1 MAGTGMGLAQ
11 QMRQKQVLAPQMRQS
26 LEVLQLQVQDLC
38 ALANQE
44 LQRNPALEEV
54 SVEKTSVDEE
64 REKFEKEKS
73 GDTEQIDSV
82 EDVEKADNGELLN
95 GEEHDHGEDEE
106 RRSDRVEEVG
116 VREEGPEESFD
127 THDAGGGE
135 GASEHEVVHD
145 QSAESDEAET
155 EKDFGILSKLDDYE
169 YLYQAGGNNEYNPDL
184 EERRQFMFD
193 SIEVNETLQE
203 HLLKQMDLSGL
214 DGVEAL
220 VAEQIIGSIA
230 DDGYL
235 RTPLADI
242 AQVVPGADVELC
254 ERVLSVVQDFD
265 PQGVGARDLRE
276 CLLLQIR
283 NSSLEGTLTEKIAQ
297 DYLDL
302 VSLNKL
308 GDVAKEAGASREEV
322 EAAIRELARL
332 EPRPGSK
339 FDMTAPAYILPEVEV
354 RKVDG
359 RYKAF
364 VEEANIPH
372 LRISPHY
379 ARMLK
384 SESASDETRE
394 YLQEKIRSGMNLI
407 KSIEQ
412 RQDTIQKVSQKIVDA
427 QQEFFDKGVMAL
439 KPLVMAEIAEQ
450 ADVHETTVSRTVSNK
465 YMRSPQGIHELK
477 FFFTNGVPTDN
488 GVDVSSKHVKALIK
502 GMVDNEDPEK
512 PLADQD
518 IERKLADLGINI
530 ARRTIA
536 KYRGA
541 LKIPAS
547 HIRRV
552 Q

>member
-1 MAGTGMGLAQ
+1 MGLAQ
-11 QMRQKQVLAPQMRQS
+11 QMRQKQVLAPQIRQS

-64 REKFEKEKS
+64 REKFEKEDYA
-73 GDTEQIDSV
+73 GDDG
-82 EDVEKADNGELLN
+82 KMNGSEELEEN
-95 GEEHDHGEDEE
+95 DGEAHSSGEEYVYGEELMRVAVAEESGVGPESAAESHDTYEA
-106 RRSDRVEEVG
+106 VP
-116 VREEGPEESFD
+116 REEAVE
-127 THDAGGGE
+127 HDVA
-135 GASEHEVVHD
+135 H
-145 QSAESDEAET
+145 DEAAGSEET
-155 EKDFGILSKLDDYE
+155 APESGFEVLAKLDDYN
-169 YLYQAGGNNEYNPDL
+169 YLYQEGGNNEYNPDL
-184 EERRQFMFD
+184 EERRQFLFD
-193 SIEVNETLQE
+193 SIEVHETLQE
-203 HLLKQMDLSGL
+203 HLLKQLDLSGL
-214 DGVEAL
+214 DGVDAL
-220 VAEQIIGSIA
+220 VAEQIIGSIS

-242 AQVVPGADVELC
+242 AQVVPGASIEIC
-254 ERVLSVVQDFD
+254 GRVLSVVQDFD
-265 PQGVGARDLRE
+265 PVGVGARDLRE
-276 CLLLQIR
+276 CLLLQVR
-283 NSSLEGTLTEKIAQ
+283 NSPLEGTLAEKIAH
-297 DYLDL
+297 DHLDL
-302 VSLNKL
+302 VALNRI
-308 GDVAKEAGASREEV
+308 GDVAKETGVSRREV
-322 EAAIRELARL
+322 EAAIRDLARL

-339 FDMTAPAYILPEVEV
+339 FDRTAPTYIVPEVEV

-364 VEEANIPH
+364 VEEATIPH
-372 LRISPHY
+372 LRISPRY

-384 SESASDETRE
+384 SEDASDETRE

-412 RQDTIQKVSQKIVDA
+412 RQETILNVSQKIVDA
-427 QQEFFDKGVMAL
+427 QQEFFDKGVVAL

-450 ADVHETTVSRTVSNK
+450 VGVHETTVSRTVSNK

-477 FFFTNGVPTDN
+477 YFFTNGIPTDN

-502 GMVDNEDPEK
+502 NMVDNEDPEK

-518 IERKLADLGINI
+518 IERRLADLGINI

-541 LKIPAS
+541 MKIAAS